1 MMRRFL
7 IPAAALFVLL
17 AIVAWMANMFKEQI
31 EPELR
36 VTAEHISANNFH
48 QVEQSSYPLFESIPA
63 TIRAKQQTIISSRI
77 LARVVNVNVRAGDF
91 VKKGDLL
98 IELEKSDLQSRAAQA
113 EEQIKAVT
121 ALRNEAETQ
130 FSRVQEMYARKLVA
144 IAELDRAKAQFE
156 SLNAELAAADQA
168 YQEALTVVGYSQIV
182 SPIDGRIVDRFTEPG
197 DTASPGVKLMALY
210 NPLSLRVEAQ
220 VREQLALALTFG
232 QSLEVAVPALNKIIP
247 ATIEEL
253 VPAAN
258 PGARSFLVKSSVA
271 YDARLLPGMF
281 VRLIIPGGN
290 ETGILIPTQLVTQ
303 VGQLDIVWVYQD
315 GELQKR
321 IIRLGRHMADN
332 QVVVL
337 AGLQP
342 GDKLSLLQHE

>member
-1 MMRRFL
+1 MMRKFL
-7 IPAAALFVLL
+7 IPAAALFILL
-17 AIVAWMANMFKEQI
+17 VIVAWMANMFEDKI

-36 VTAEHISANNFH
+36 TSAEHISANNFH
-48 QVEQSSYPLFESIPA
+48 KVEQVSYPLFESIPA

-130 FSRVQEMYARKLVA
+130 FNRVQEMYQRQLVA
-144 IAELDRAKAQFE
+144 VAELDRTKAQFE
-156 SLNAELAAADQA
+156 SLNAKLAAAEQA
-168 YQEALTVVGYSQIV
+168 YKEALTTVAFSQIV

-197 DTASPGVKLMALY
+197 DTASPGEKLMALY

-220 VREQLALALTFG
+220 VREQLALSLTLG
-232 QSLEVAVPALNKIIP
+232 QSLEVAVPALDKIIP

-258 PGARSFLVKSSVA
+258 PGARSFLVKSMVD
-271 YDARLLPGMF
+271 YDAKLLPGMF
-281 VRLIIPGGN
+281 VRLMIPRGN
-290 ETGILIPTQLVTQ
+290 ETGILIPKHLVTQ

-321 IIRLGRHMADN
+321 IIRLGRHLADN

-342 GDKLSLLQHE
+342 GDKLSLLHHE